1 MGWVFAVM
9 ASVPSAER
17 CHEIGGSG
25 VRGRIAGGHAL
36 SVWSAS
42 VFLRP

>member
-25 VRGRIAGGHAL
+25 VRRRIAGGHAL
-36 SVWSAS
+36 SVCSAS